1 MTRSATNNR
10 NNIRKVLA
18 GKRARTCKNQ
28 RGGKQ
33 PLSSLLGTTHSIE
46 CKIVK
51 RDGVSSE
58 DGVKFS
64 PGKATST
71 STSSTS
77 TSTSSTSSTS
87 STTAA
92 ADKDVSGNE
101 AEKKAKIFKYYLLLF
116 ISYYN
121 ADAKFHKGSNV
132 YGGYDGGEYKV
143 ITDIKQ
149 ALFGGTRAS
158 TNVLYSSYRSTSVN
172 RAITSMV
179 TGLNN
184 IELYT
189 RLFNNK
195 DTFFYLYQGSDNYI
209 YVGIHNDKSLEPF
222 NDLIEEAK
230 RMQKSEILNKDKT
243 IFYKKKEQN
252 IKKNFK
258 KVVQRGEACLRM
270 ILMRKAHFV
279 FWEN

>member
-1 MTRSATNNR
+1 M
-10 NNIRKVLA
+10 
-18 GKRARTCKNQ
+18 
-28 RGGKQ
+28 
-33 PLSSLLGTTHSIE
+33 
-46 CKIVK
+46 
-51 RDGVSSE
+51 
-58 DGVKFS
+58 
-64 PGKATST
+64 
-71 STSSTS
+71 
-77 TSTSSTSSTS
+77 
-87 STTAA
+87 
-92 ADKDVSGNE
+92 
-101 AEKKAKIFKYYLLLF
+101 F

-243 IFYKKKEQN
+243 IFYKKEGAEYKEKLQEGGSAWGSVFKN
-252 IKKNFK
+252 DFNEKGPLRVLGELIEGLAVLEKASTEINNEYNAGYYIPYMKTLMKGLKKSYFT
-258 KVVQRGEACLRM
+258 EYY
-270 ILMRKAHFV
+270 
-279 FWEN
+279 